1 MNLNSHIT
9 KFLVASVL
17 SVTASGALSQD
28 VTGQWRTEPGDDG
41 GHLVVEI
48 SKCGN
53 EICGTILDAINKDN
67 QRISNYEYRGKQMIW
82 GMRGKST
89 GLYEGGK
96 IWAPDRNTTYNS
108 KMELS
113 ENSLRVEGC
122 VFVICRGQTW
132 TKIN

>member
-82 GMRGKST
+82 CLSP
-89 GLYEGGK
+89 L
-96 IWAPDRNTTYNS
+96 
-108 KMELS
+108 ELCQYILAKGVRKHGS
-113 ENSLRVEGC
+113 EAI
-122 VFVICRGQTW
+122 F
-132 TKIN
+132 